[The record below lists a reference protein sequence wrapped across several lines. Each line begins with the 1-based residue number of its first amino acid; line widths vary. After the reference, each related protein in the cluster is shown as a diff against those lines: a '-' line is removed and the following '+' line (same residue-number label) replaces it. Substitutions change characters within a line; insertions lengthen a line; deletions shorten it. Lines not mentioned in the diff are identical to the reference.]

1 MGEVTLRLQ
10 PAAEQ
15 QGVGGA
21 DNGGVSERRAHVEVI
36 ILTEKRTVNDTEDV
50 TLIFAPGFV
59 HKLRGDLLQ
68 L

>member
-1 MGEVTLRLQ
+1 MGEVTFRLQ
-10 PAAEQ
+10 PAAGQ

-21 DNGGVSERRAHVEVI
+21 DNGGIAERRAHVEVI
-36 ILTEKRTVNDTEDV
+36 IIVQEGTVNDTEDV